1 MTVTICKH
9 TCGAGTLYQWDRG
22 QVLRIEGLSL
32 TSAPEIHFARSGA
45 RRAVARQASMDGS
58 GVITVTV
65 PNELLEHA
73 GSLHVYVC
81 QGTGTEFCT
90 LSDFTVPV
98 NKREKPGNIEEV

>member
-9 TCGAGTLYQWDRG
+9 TCEAGALYQWDRG
-22 QVLRIEGLSL
+22 QTLRIEGLSL

-45 RRAVARQASMDGS
+45 RRAIARQASMDSS

-81 QGTGTEFCT
+81 QGIGEEVCT
-90 LSDFTVPV
+90 LYEFTLNVQS
-98 NKREKPGNIEEV
+98 RAKPGNYEE